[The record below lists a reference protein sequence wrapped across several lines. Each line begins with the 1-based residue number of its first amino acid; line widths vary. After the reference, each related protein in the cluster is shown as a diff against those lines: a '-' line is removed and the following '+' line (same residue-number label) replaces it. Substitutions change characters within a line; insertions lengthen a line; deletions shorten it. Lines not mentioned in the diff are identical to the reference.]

1 LDWRYCQDKSEI
13 IVRDSILQALMP
25 NPHDME
31 HEGAG
36 TKGDLWLDAIDAEK
50 GGDREGTLRICKELV
65 ALEPDNSDAWM
76 TIARMELP
84 APTKGKQEMP
94 SLVQTAKSVT
104 ALRRVVKLD
113 PENRRAWDLGGTL
126 LVDHLGMMDDALEW
140 WESRRENAPTEVT
153 PLIEQISILVRMG
166 YYEECADLLEEMFS
180 SEMDSVDGGLKM
192 RMGRVSQTVSKASKM
207 ESDEIFR
214 PNQPKHPRWEIIE
227 KLKKKKPIS
236 QGLFLMLFVA
246 PMAFFV
252 GSASMIFI
260 GDSGWSLPIVF
271 IILLLTVVAI
281 SRLSMNL
288 LQSINRHALD
298 LERAIDYETT
308 TGQVC
313 IPESIRE
320 SPLYSS
326 LMKSKMPAIKERIYL
341 IVESGERM
349 PKKWELNLP

>member
-1 LDWRYCQDKSEI
+1 
-13 IVRDSILQALMP
+13 MP
-25 NPHDME
+25 NPHDMDDD
-31 HEGAG
+31 GAVN
-36 TKGDLWLDAIDAEK
+36 KDNLWLDAIDAEER
-50 GGDREGTLRICKELV
+50 GDRQETLRICKELV
-65 ALEPDNSDAWM
+65 AVEPDNSDAWM

-84 APTKGKQEMP
+84 APSKGKQEMP
-94 SLVQTAKSVT
+94 SLLQAAKSVT
-104 ALRRVVKLD
+104 ALRKVVELA
-113 PENRRAWDLGGTL
+113 PENNQAWNLGGTL

-140 WESRRENAPTEVT
+140 WERRREYTSTEVT

-166 YYEECADLLEEMFS
+166 YYEECADLIEEMFS
-180 SEMDSVDGGLKM
+180 TEMDSVDGGVKM

-207 ESDEIFR
+207 EAEEIFR
-214 PNQPKHPRWEIIE
+214 PNQPKHPRWDVIE

-252 GSASMIFI
+252 GSTSMIFI
-260 GDSGWSLPIVF
+260 GNSGWSIPIVF
-271 IILLLTVVAI
+271 IILLVTVMAI

-326 LMKSKMPAIKERIYL
+326 LMKSKMPAIKERIRL
-341 IVESGERM
+341 IVESGERIS
-349 PKKWELNLP
+349 KKWELNIP

>member
-1 LDWRYCQDKSEI
+1 
-13 IVRDSILQALMP
+13 MP
-25 NPHDME
+25 DPHDMDDD
-31 HEGAG
+31 GAIN
-36 TKGDLWLDAIDAEK
+36 KDALWLDAIDAEER
-50 GGDREGTLRICKELV
+50 GDRQETLRICKELV

-84 APTKGKQEMP
+84 APSKGKQEMP
-94 SLVQTAKSVT
+94 SLLQAAKSVT
-104 ALRRVVKLD
+104 ALRKVVELD
-113 PENRRAWDLGGTL
+113 PENHQAWNLGGTL

-140 WESRRENAPTEVT
+140 WERRREYSSTEVT

-166 YYEECADLLEEMFS
+166 YYEECADLIEEMFS
-180 SEMDSVDGGLKM
+180 TEMDSVDGGLKM

-207 ESDEIFR
+207 ESDDIFR

-252 GSASMIFI
+252 GSTSMIFI

-271 IILLLTVVAI
+271 IILLVTVMAI

-313 IPESIRE
+313 IPESIRG

-326 LMKSKMPAIKERIYL
+326 LMKGKMPAIKERIDL
-341 IVESGERM
+341 IVESGEKIS
-349 PKKWELNLP
+349 KKWELSIP

>member
-1 LDWRYCQDKSEI
+1 MSDEVGIGPDLWMDAIESEERGD
-13 IVRDSILQALMP
+13 RDS
-25 NPHDME
+25 
-31 HEGAG
+31 
-36 TKGDLWLDAIDAEK
+36 
-50 GGDREGTLRICKELV
+50 TLRICRELV
-65 ALEPDNSDAWM
+65 AKEPDNSDGWM

-94 SLVQTAKSVT
+94 SLLQAAKSVT
-104 ALRRVVKLD
+104 ALRKVAELD
-113 PENRRAWDLGGTL
+113 PENRQAWNLGGTL

-140 WESRRENAPTEVT
+140 WERRREYTSTEVT

-166 YYEECADLLEEMFS
+166 YYEECADLIEEMFS
-180 SEMDSVDGGLKM
+180 TEMDSVDGGVKM

-207 ESDEIFR
+207 EAEEIFR
-214 PNQPKHPRWEIIE
+214 PNQPKHPRWDVIE
-227 KLKKKKPIS
+227 RLKKKKPIS

-252 GSASMIFI
+252 GSTSMIFI
-260 GDSGWSLPIVF
+260 GNSGWSIPIVF
-271 IILLLTVVAI
+271 IILLVTVMAI

-326 LMKSKMPAIKERIYL
+326 LMKSKMPAIKERVRL
-341 IVESGERM
+341 IVESGEKIS
-349 PKKWELNLP
+349 KKWELNIP

>member
-1 LDWRYCQDKSEI
+1 MSDDVGIGSDLWMDAIESEENGD
-13 IVRDSILQALMP
+13 RDS
-25 NPHDME
+25 
-31 HEGAG
+31 
-36 TKGDLWLDAIDAEK
+36 
-50 GGDREGTLRICKELV
+50 TLRICRELV
-65 ALEPDNSDAWM
+65 AKEPDNSEAWM

-94 SLVQTAKSVT
+94 SLLQAAKSVT
-104 ALRRVVKLD
+104 ALRKVAELD
-113 PENRRAWDLGGTL
+113 PENRQAWNLGGTL

-140 WESRRENAPTEVT
+140 WEKRREYAPTEVT

-166 YYEECADLLEEMFS
+166 YYEECADLIEEMFS

-207 ESDEIFR
+207 ESDDIFR

-252 GSASMIFI
+252 GSTSMIFI
-260 GDSGWSLPIVF
+260 GDSGWSIPIVF
-271 IILLLTVVAI
+271 IILLVTVMAI

-326 LMKSKMPAIKERIYL
+326 LMKGKMPAIKERIRL
-341 IVESGERM
+341 IVESGEKIS
-349 PKKWELNLP
+349 KKWELNIP

>member
-1 LDWRYCQDKSEI
+1 
-13 IVRDSILQALMP
+13 MP
-25 NPHDME
+25 NPHDMDDD
-31 HEGAG
+31 GAVN
-36 TKGDLWLDAIDAEK
+36 KDDLWLDAIDAEER
-50 GGDREGTLRICKELV
+50 GDRQETLRICKELV
-65 ALEPDNSDAWM
+65 AVEPDNSDAWM

-84 APTKGKQEMP
+84 APSKGKQEMP
-94 SLVQTAKSVT
+94 SLLQAAKSVT
-104 ALRRVVKLD
+104 ALRKVVELA
-113 PENRRAWDLGGTL
+113 PENNQAWNLGGTL

-140 WESRRENAPTEVT
+140 WERRREYTSTEVT
-153 PLIEQISILVRMG
+153 PIIEQISILVRMG
-166 YYEECADLLEEMFS
+166 YYEECADLIEEMFS
-180 SEMDSVDGGLKM
+180 TEMDSVDGGVKM

-207 ESDEIFR
+207 EAEEIFR
-214 PNQPKHPRWEIIE
+214 PNQPKHPRWDVIE

-252 GSASMIFI
+252 GSTSMIFI
-260 GDSGWSLPIVF
+260 GNSGWSIPIVF
-271 IILLLTVVAI
+271 IILLVTVMAI

-326 LMKSKMPAIKERIYL
+326 LMKSKMPAIKERIRL
-341 IVESGERM
+341 IVESGERIS
-349 PKKWELNLP
+349 KKWELNIP

>member
-1 LDWRYCQDKSEI
+1 MADEK
-13 IVRDSILQALMP
+13 
-25 NPHDME
+25 
-31 HEGAG
+31 GG
-36 TKGDLWLDAIDAEK
+36 KGDLWMDAIESEK
-50 GGDREGTLRICKELV
+50 RGDRDQSLRICRELV
-65 ALEPDNSDAWM
+65 TEEPDNSDAWM

-94 SLVQTAKSVT
+94 SLVQTAKSLT
-104 ALRRVVKLD
+104 ALRKVVALD

-126 LVDHLGMMDDALEW
+126 LVDHLGMMEDALMW
-140 WESRRENAPTEVT
+140 WENRREHAPTEVT

-166 YYEECADLLEEMFS
+166 YYEECADLIEEMFS
-180 SEMDSVDGGLKM
+180 PDMDTVDGGVRM

-207 ESDEIFR
+207 ENDDIFR
-214 PNQPKHPRWEIIE
+214 PNQPKHPRWTVIE
-227 KLKKKKPIS
+227 RLKKKKPIS

-260 GDSGWSLPIVF
+260 GNSGWALPLVF
-271 IILLLTVVAI
+271 IILLIAVMII

-313 IPESIRE
+313 IPDSLRE

-326 LMKSKMPAIKERIYL
+326 LMKGKMPAIRERVSL
-341 IVESGERM
+341 IVESDEKI
-349 PKKWELNLP
+349 PVKWDLAIPMIHD

>member
-1 LDWRYCQDKSEI
+1 MDWRYCQDKSEI

-25 NPHDME
+25 NPPDME
-31 HEGAG
+31 YEGAG

-214 PNQPKHPRWEIIE
+214 PNQPKHPRWEIME

-349 PKKWELNLP
+349 PKKWELNIP

>member
-1 LDWRYCQDKSEI
+1 MDWRYCQDKSEI

-94 SLVQTAKSVT
+94 SLIQTAKSVT

-349 PKKWELNLP
+349 PKKWELNIP

>member
-1 LDWRYCQDKSEI
+1 
-13 IVRDSILQALMP
+13 MP
-25 NPHDME
+25 NPDGMVDDE
-31 HEGAG
+31 AG
-36 TKGDLWLDAIDAEK
+36 DKDDLWLDSIDAERR
-50 GGDREGTLRICKELV
+50 GDREETLRICKELV
-65 ALEPDNSDAWM
+65 TIEPDNSDAWM

-94 SLVQTAKSVT
+94 SLLQTAKSVT
-104 ALRRVVKLD
+104 ALRKVVDLD
-113 PENRRAWDLGGTL
+113 PENRGAWDLGGTL

-140 WESRRENAPTEVT
+140 WESRREHAPTEVT

-166 YYEECADLLEEMFS
+166 YYEECADLIEEMFS
-180 SEMDSVDGGLKM
+180 SEMDATDGGVKM

-207 ESDEIFR
+207 EADEIFR
-214 PNQPKHPRWEIIE
+214 PNQPNHPRWGVIE

-246 PMAFFV
+246 PLAFFV
-252 GSASMIFI
+252 GSGSMLFI
-260 GDSGWSLPIVF
+260 GNSGWSIPIVF
-271 IILLLTVVAI
+271 IILLLTVVII

-313 IPESIRE
+313 IPETIRD
-320 SPLYSS
+320 SPLYTS
-326 LMKSKMPAIKERIYL
+326 LMKSKMPAIKERVHL
-341 IVESGERM
+341 IVESDEKI
-349 PKKWELNLP
+349 PKKWKLNLP

>member
-1 LDWRYCQDKSEI
+1 MDWRYCQDKSEI

-126 LVDHLGMMDDALEW
+126 LVDHLGMMEDALEW

>member
-1 LDWRYCQDKSEI
+1 MSDDVAIGSDLWMDAIESEERGD
-13 IVRDSILQALMP
+13 RDS
-25 NPHDME
+25 
-31 HEGAG
+31 
-36 TKGDLWLDAIDAEK
+36 
-50 GGDREGTLRICKELV
+50 TLRICRELV
-65 ALEPDNSDAWM
+65 ANEPDNPDAWM

-94 SLVQTAKSVT
+94 SLLQAAKSVT
-104 ALRRVVKLD
+104 ALRKVAELD
-113 PENRRAWDLGGTL
+113 PENRQAWNLGGTL

-140 WESRRENAPTEVT
+140 WEKRREYAPTEVT

-166 YYEECADLLEEMFS
+166 YYEECAGLIEEMFS

-207 ESDEIFR
+207 ESDDIFR

-252 GSASMIFI
+252 GSTSMIFI

-271 IILLLTVVAI
+271 IILLVTVMAI

-313 IPESIRE
+313 IPESIRG

-326 LMKSKMPAIKERIYL
+326 LMKNKMPAIKERIRL
-341 IVESGERM
+341 IVESGEKIS
-349 PKKWELNLP
+349 KKWELSIP

>member
-1 LDWRYCQDKSEI
+1 MDWRYCQDKSEI
-13 IVRDSILQALMP
+13 VVQDSILQALMP

-65 ALEPDNSDAWM
+65 ALEPNNSDAWM

-94 SLVQTAKSVT
+94 SLIQTAKSVT

-140 WESRRENAPTEVT
+140 WENRREHVPTEVT

-252 GSASMIFI
+252 GSTSMIFI

-308 TGQVC
+308 TGQIC

-326 LMKSKMPAIKERIYL
+326 LMKNKMPAIKERLYM

-349 PKKWELNLP
+349 PKKWDLNLP

>member
-1 LDWRYCQDKSEI
+1 MADEK
-13 IVRDSILQALMP
+13 
-25 NPHDME
+25 
-31 HEGAG
+31 GG
-36 TKGDLWLDAIDAEK
+36 KGDLWMDAIESEK
-50 GGDREGTLRICKELV
+50 KGDRDQSLRICRELV
-65 ALEPDNSDAWM
+65 TEEPDNSDAWM

-94 SLVQTAKSVT
+94 SLVQTAKSLT
-104 ALRRVVKLD
+104 ALRKVVALD

-126 LVDHLGMMDDALEW
+126 LVDHLGMMEDALMW
-140 WESRRENAPTEVT
+140 WENRREHAPTEVT

-166 YYEECADLLEEMFS
+166 YYEECADLIEEMFS
-180 SEMDSVDGGLKM
+180 PDMDTVDGGARM

-207 ESDEIFR
+207 ENDDIFR
-214 PNQPKHPRWEIIE
+214 PNQPKHPRWTVIE
-227 KLKKKKPIS
+227 RLKKKKPIS

-260 GDSGWSLPIVF
+260 GNSGWALPLVF
-271 IILLLTVVAI
+271 IILLIAVMII

-313 IPESIRE
+313 IPDSLRE

-326 LMKSKMPAIKERIYL
+326 LMKGKMPAIRERVSL
-341 IVESGERM
+341 IVESDEKI
-349 PKKWELNLP
+349 PVKWDLAIPMIHD

>member
-1 LDWRYCQDKSEI
+1 MDWRYCQDKSEI

-94 SLVQTAKSVT
+94 SLIQTAKSVT

>member
-1 LDWRYCQDKSEI
+1 MADEK
-13 IVRDSILQALMP
+13 
-25 NPHDME
+25 
-31 HEGAG
+31 GG
-36 TKGDLWLDAIDAEK
+36 KGDLWMDAIESEK
-50 GGDREGTLRICKELV
+50 KGDRDQSLRICRELV
-65 ALEPDNSDAWM
+65 TEEPDNSDAWM

-94 SLVQTAKSVT
+94 SLVQTAKSLT
-104 ALRRVVKLD
+104 ALRKVVALD

-126 LVDHLGMMDDALEW
+126 LVDHLGMMEDALMW
-140 WESRRENAPTEVT
+140 WENRREHAPTEVT

-166 YYEECADLLEEMFS
+166 YYEECADLIEEMFS
-180 SEMDSVDGGLKM
+180 PDMDTVDGGVRM

-207 ESDEIFR
+207 ENDDIFR
-214 PNQPKHPRWEIIE
+214 PNQPKHPRWTVIE
-227 KLKKKKPIS
+227 RLKKKKPIS

-260 GDSGWSLPIVF
+260 GNSGWALPLVF
-271 IILLLTVVAI
+271 IILLIAVMII

-313 IPESIRE
+313 IPDSLRE

-326 LMKSKMPAIKERIYL
+326 LMKGKMPAIRERVSL
-341 IVESGERM
+341 IVESDEKI
-349 PKKWELNLP
+349 PVKWDLAIPMIHD

>member
-1 LDWRYCQDKSEI
+1 MDD
-13 IVRDSILQALMP
+13 D
-25 NPHDME
+25 
-31 HEGAG
+31 GAVN
-36 TKGDLWLDAIDAEK
+36 KDDLWLDAIDAEER
-50 GGDREGTLRICKELV
+50 GDRQETLRICKELV
-65 ALEPDNSDAWM
+65 AVEPDNSDAWM

-84 APTKGKQEMP
+84 APSKGKQEMP
-94 SLVQTAKSVT
+94 SLLQAAKSVT
-104 ALRRVVKLD
+104 ALRKVVELA
-113 PENRRAWDLGGTL
+113 PENNQAWNLGGTL

-140 WESRRENAPTEVT
+140 WERRREYTSTEVT
-153 PLIEQISILVRMG
+153 PIIEQISILVRMG
-166 YYEECADLLEEMFS
+166 YYEECADLIEEMFS
-180 SEMDSVDGGLKM
+180 TEMDSVDGGVKM

-207 ESDEIFR
+207 EAEEIFR
-214 PNQPKHPRWEIIE
+214 PNQPKHPRWDVIE

-252 GSASMIFI
+252 GSTSMIFI
-260 GDSGWSLPIVF
+260 GNSGWSIPIVF
-271 IILLLTVVAI
+271 IILLVTVMAI

-326 LMKSKMPAIKERIYL
+326 LMKSKMPAIKERIRL
-341 IVESGERM
+341 IVESGERIS
-349 PKKWELNLP
+349 KKWELNIP

>member
-1 LDWRYCQDKSEI
+1 MDWRYCQDKSEI

-140 WESRRENAPTEVT
+140 WENRRENAPTEVT

-214 PNQPKHPRWEIIE
+214 PNQPKHPRWEIME

-349 PKKWELNLP
+349 PKKWELNIP

>member
-1 LDWRYCQDKSEI
+1 MDWRYCQDKSEI

-94 SLVQTAKSVT
+94 SLIQTAKSVT

-153 PLIEQISILVRMG
+153 PLIEQISILVRLG

>member
-1 LDWRYCQDKSEI
+1 MDWRYCQDKSEI

>member
-1 LDWRYCQDKSEI
+1 
-13 IVRDSILQALMP
+13 MP

-31 HEGAG
+31 DDGAVN
-36 TKGDLWLDAIDAEK
+36 KDDLWLDAIDAEER
-50 GGDREGTLRICKELV
+50 GDRQETLRICKELV
-65 ALEPDNSDAWM
+65 AVEPDNSDAWM

-84 APTKGKQEMP
+84 APSKGKQEMP
-94 SLVQTAKSVT
+94 SLLQAAKSVT
-104 ALRRVVKLD
+104 ALRKVVELT
-113 PENRRAWDLGGTL
+113 PENNQAWNLGGTL

-140 WESRRENAPTEVT
+140 WERRREYTSTEVT

-166 YYEECADLLEEMFS
+166 YYEECADLIEEMFS
-180 SEMDSVDGGLKM
+180 TEMDSVDGGVKM

-207 ESDEIFR
+207 EAEEIFR
-214 PNQPKHPRWEIIE
+214 PNQPKHPRWDVIE
-227 KLKKKKPIS
+227 RLKKKKPIS

-252 GSASMIFI
+252 GSTSMIFI
-260 GDSGWSLPIVF
+260 GNSGWSIPIVF
-271 IILLLTVVAI
+271 IILLVTVMAI

-326 LMKSKMPAIKERIYL
+326 LMKSKMPAIKERVRL
-341 IVESGERM
+341 IVESGEKIS
-349 PKKWELNLP
+349 KKWELNIP

>member
-1 LDWRYCQDKSEI
+1 
-13 IVRDSILQALMP
+13 MP
-25 NPHDME
+25 NPHDMGDD
-31 HEGAG
+31 GAVN
-36 TKGDLWLDAIDAEK
+36 KDALWLDAIDAEER
-50 GGDREGTLRICKELV
+50 GDRQETLRICRELV
-65 ALEPDNSDAWM
+65 IVEPDNPDAWM

-84 APTKGKQEMP
+84 TPSKGKQEMP
-94 SLVQTAKSVT
+94 SLTQAAKSVT
-104 ALRRVVKLD
+104 ALRKVVELD
-113 PENRRAWDLGGTL
+113 PENHQAWNLGGTL

-140 WESRRENAPTEVT
+140 WERRREYSPTEVT

-166 YYEECADLLEEMFS
+166 YYEECADLIEEMFS
-180 SEMDSVDGGLKM
+180 TEMDSVDGGLKM

-207 ESDEIFR
+207 ESDDIFR

-252 GSASMIFI
+252 GSTSMIFI

-271 IILLLTVVAI
+271 IILLVTVMAI

-313 IPESIRE
+313 IPNSIRE

-326 LMKSKMPAIKERIYL
+326 LMKGKMPAVKERIHL
-341 IVESGERM
+341 IVESGEKIS
-349 PKKWELNLP
+349 KKWELNIP

>member
-1 LDWRYCQDKSEI
+1 MDWRYCQDKSEI
-13 IVRDSILQALMP
+13 IVLDSILQALMP

>member
-1 LDWRYCQDKSEI
+1 
-13 IVRDSILQALMP
+13 MP
-25 NPHDME
+25 NPHDMDDD
-31 HEGAG
+31 GAVN
-36 TKGDLWLDAIDAEK
+36 KDDLWLDAIDAEER
-50 GGDREGTLRICKELV
+50 GDRQETLRICKELV
-65 ALEPDNSDAWM
+65 AVEPDNSDAWM

-84 APTKGKQEMP
+84 APSKGKQEMP
-94 SLVQTAKSVT
+94 SLLQAAKSIT
-104 ALRRVVKLD
+104 ALRKVVELA
-113 PENRRAWDLGGTL
+113 PENNQAWNLGGTL

-140 WESRRENAPTEVT
+140 WERRREYTSTEVT

-166 YYEECADLLEEMFS
+166 YYEECADLIEEMFS
-180 SEMDSVDGGLKM
+180 TEMDSVDGGVKM

-207 ESDEIFR
+207 EAEEIFR
-214 PNQPKHPRWEIIE
+214 PNQPKHPRWDVIE

-252 GSASMIFI
+252 GSTSMIFI
-260 GDSGWSLPIVF
+260 GNSGWSIPIVF
-271 IILLLTVVAI
+271 IILLVTVMAI

-326 LMKSKMPAIKERIYL
+326 LMKSKMPAIKERIRL
-341 IVESGERM
+341 IVESGERIS
-349 PKKWELNLP
+349 KKWELNIP

>member
-1 LDWRYCQDKSEI
+1 
-13 IVRDSILQALMP
+13 MP
-25 NPHDME
+25 DPHDMDDD
-31 HEGAG
+31 GAINQ
-36 TKGDLWLDAIDAEK
+36 DALWLDAIDAEER
-50 GGDREGTLRICKELV
+50 GDRQETLRICKELV

-84 APTKGKQEMP
+84 APSKGKQEMP
-94 SLVQTAKSVT
+94 SLLQAAKSVT
-104 ALRRVVKLD
+104 ALRKVVELAPD
-113 PENRRAWDLGGTL
+113 NHQAWNLGGTL

-140 WESRRENAPTEVT
+140 WERRREYSSTEVT

-166 YYEECADLLEEMFS
+166 YYEECADLIEEMFS
-180 SEMDSVDGGLKM
+180 TEMDSVDGGVKM

-207 ESDEIFR
+207 EAEEIFR
-214 PNQPKHPRWEIIE
+214 PNQPKHPRWGVIE

-252 GSASMIFI
+252 GSTSMIFI

-271 IILLLTVVAI
+271 IILLVTVMAI

-313 IPESIRE
+313 IPESIRG

-326 LMKSKMPAIKERIYL
+326 LMKGKMPAIKERIDL
-341 IVESGERM
+341 IVESGEKIS
-349 PKKWELNLP
+349 KKWELSIP

>member
-94 SLVQTAKSVT
+94 SLIQTAKSVT

-349 PKKWELNLP
+349 PKKWELNIP

>member
-1 LDWRYCQDKSEI
+1 MDD
-13 IVRDSILQALMP
+13 D
-25 NPHDME
+25 
-31 HEGAG
+31 GAVN
-36 TKGDLWLDAIDAEK
+36 KDDLWLDAIDAEER
-50 GGDREGTLRICKELV
+50 GDRQETLRICKELV
-65 ALEPDNSDAWM
+65 AVEPDNSDAWM

-84 APTKGKQEMP
+84 APSKGKQEMP
-94 SLVQTAKSVT
+94 SLLQAAKSVT
-104 ALRRVVKLD
+104 ALRKVVELA
-113 PENRRAWDLGGTL
+113 PENNQAWNLGGTL

-140 WESRRENAPTEVT
+140 WERRREYTSTEVT

-166 YYEECADLLEEMFS
+166 YYEECADLIEEMFS
-180 SEMDSVDGGLKM
+180 TEMDSVDGGVKM

-207 ESDEIFR
+207 EAEEIFR
-214 PNQPKHPRWEIIE
+214 PNQPKHPRWDVIE

-252 GSASMIFI
+252 GSTSMIFI
-260 GDSGWSLPIVF
+260 GNSGWSIPIVF
-271 IILLLTVVAI
+271 IILLVTVMAI

-326 LMKSKMPAIKERIYL
+326 LMKSKMPAIKERIRL
-341 IVESGERM
+341 IVESGERIS
-349 PKKWELNLP
+349 KKWELNIP

>member
-1 LDWRYCQDKSEI
+1 MPSP
-13 IVRDSILQALMP
+13 DSMVDEDL
-25 NPHDME
+25 E
-31 HEGAG
+31 S
-36 TKGDLWLDAIDAEK
+36 KGDLWLDAIDSERE
-50 GGDREGTLRICKELV
+50 GDRVETLRICRELV
-65 ALEPDNSDAWM
+65 GTEPDNSDAWM

-94 SLVQTAKSVT
+94 DLSQTAKSMT
-104 ALRRVVKLD
+104 ALRKVVDLD

-126 LVDHLGMMDDALEW
+126 LVDHLGMMEDALSW
-140 WESRRENAPTEVT
+140 WERRREFAPTEVT

-166 YYEECADLLEEMFS
+166 YYEDCADLIEEMFS
-180 SEMDSVDGGLKM
+180 PEMDAVDGGVRM

-214 PNQPKHPRWEIIE
+214 PNDPKHARWDVIE
-227 KLKKKKPIS
+227 RLKKKKPIS
-236 QGLFLMLFVA
+236 QGIFLMLFVA

-252 GSASMIFI
+252 GSVSMMFI
-260 GDSGWSLPIVF
+260 GNSGWSLPIVF
-271 IILLLTVVAI
+271 IILLVTVVGI

-313 IPESIRE
+313 IPGSIRE

-326 LMKSKMPAIKERIYL
+326 LMKSKMPAIKERVSL
-341 IVESGERM
+341 IVESAEKM
-349 PKKWELNLP
+349 PKKWDLDRP

>member
-1 LDWRYCQDKSEI
+1 MSDDVAIGSDLWMDAIESEERGD
-13 IVRDSILQALMP
+13 RDS
-25 NPHDME
+25 
-31 HEGAG
+31 
-36 TKGDLWLDAIDAEK
+36 
-50 GGDREGTLRICKELV
+50 TLRICRELV
-65 ALEPDNSDAWM
+65 ANEPDNPDAWM

-94 SLVQTAKSVT
+94 SLLQAAKSVT
-104 ALRRVVKLD
+104 ALRKVAELD
-113 PENRRAWDLGGTL
+113 PENRQAWNLGGTL

-140 WESRRENAPTEVT
+140 WEKRREYAPTEVT

-166 YYEECADLLEEMFS
+166 YYEECAGLIEEMFS

-207 ESDEIFR
+207 ESDDIFR

-252 GSASMIFI
+252 GSTSMIFI

-271 IILLLTVVAI
+271 IILLVTVMAI

-313 IPESIRE
+313 IPESIRG

-326 LMKSKMPAIKERIYL
+326 LMKGKMPAIKERIRL
-341 IVESGERM
+341 IVESGEKIS
-349 PKKWELNLP
+349 KKWELNIP